1 MGKRSRK
8 NSSYV
13 QMFRKY
19 PDVVSVIQICE
30 MLDLSKTKVYAI
42 IKSGELRRIPCG
54 RIIKVLNK
62 PQFCVVYSKIRS
74 LIMVAGLATLIHGV
88 TDVPILGVQSALGL
102 IFVVSGCSVERNER
116 ISKELSNLCE
126 IYEK

>member
-1 MGKRSRK
+1 MSI
-8 NSSYV
+8 S
-13 QMFRKY
+13 F
-19 PDVVSVIQICE
+19 
-30 MLDLSKTKVYAI
+30 I
-42 IKSGELRRIPCG
+42 IKLRGLAYFSAMIG

-88 TDVPILGVQSALGL
+88 TDVPVLGIQSALGL
-102 IFVVSGCSVERNER
+102 ILIVSGCSVERNER
-116 ISKELSNLCE
+116 VFKQLSNFCE

>member
-54 RIIKVLNK
+54 RIIKVTKNAVIEYAERESTGRCA
-62 PQFCVVYSKIRS
+62 QFVDNSPV
-74 LIMVAGLATLIHGV
+74 
-88 TDVPILGVQSALGL
+88 
-102 IFVVSGCSVERNER
+102 
-116 ISKELSNLCE
+116 
-126 IYEK
+126 